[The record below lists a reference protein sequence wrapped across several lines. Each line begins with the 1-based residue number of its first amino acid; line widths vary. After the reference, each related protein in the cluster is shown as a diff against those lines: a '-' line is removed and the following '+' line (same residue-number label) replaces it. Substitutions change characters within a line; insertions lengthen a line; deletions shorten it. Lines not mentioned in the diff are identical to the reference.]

1 MGLSSAIVVEMSR
14 YDAAFSVSQELDTAP
29 HEIQDVNT
37 GMDLP
42 SNTGCGINTDLTS
55 PHKDMGSRQEWVI
68 MAGDLSTITPSPAA
82 REEGSNTPYVRTQTE
97 FYDHSFMS
105 VRRLF
110 LLEVATRV

>member
-68 MAGDLSTITPSPAA
+68 MAGDLSTSTPSPASTIA
-82 REEGSNTPYVRTQTE
+82 HCK
-97 FYDHSFMS
+97 YDF
-105 VRRLF
+105 
-110 LLEVATRV
+110 

>member
-68 MAGDLSTITPSPAA
+68 MAGDLSTSTPSPAPTIA
-82 REEGSNTPYVRTQTE
+82 NMTFDKHFLVENLP
-97 FYDHSFMS
+97 FF
-105 VRRLF
+105 RLWH
-110 LLEVATRV
+110 

>member
-82 REEGSNTPYVRTQTE
+82 STIGQICLLINIFP
-97 FYDHSFMS
+97 F
-105 VRRLF
+105 F
-110 LLEVATRV
+110 LDYGIKPSHDPI